1 MASTP
6 KRRRRR
12 QSLGARALHPQ
23 ALRLP
28 LACGL
33 AALGAGVAA
42 LLAGTPGERVQA
54 ANLFGSQPIATGQAI
69 ALAQPLAGG
78 RWNLI
83 VLEQL
88 QPAPPCWREFPDGS
102 VVSYDGDVAEGV
114 CGRYLSSSAY
124 SLRVN
129 DNDLSN
135 PWRLRVESENGQ
147 LRLLAANPQNSTM
160 IPVASGRV
168 PADGLAA
175 LQLAPGWSF
184 QRRTYGDEPLRH
196 LYMANAEPLPVLL
209 ARARGGGQL
218 ASLPAAPPPPSV
230 TAVARLDSSNRLSG
244 RLDSRGSRDSRTSRS
259 PARPTGVVALEVV
272 PYGS

>member
-6 KRRRRR
+6 K
-12 QSLGARALHPQ
+12 SAV
-23 ALRLP
+23 LP
-28 LACGL
+28 LTLAA
-33 AALGAGVAA
+33 AALGTGMAA
-42 LLAGTPGERVQA
+42 FLASAPGERAQA
-54 ANLFGSQPIATGQAI
+54 ANLFGSEPIAAGQAI

-88 QPAPPCWREFPDGS
+88 QPQPPCWRELPDGS
-102 VVSYDGDVAEGV
+102 VMTYDSDVAEGV

-129 DNDLSN
+129 DSDLTS
-135 PWRLRVESENGQ
+135 PWRLRVESENGE
-147 LRLLAANPQNSTM
+147 LRLMASNPQHRTM

-168 PADGLAA
+168 PASGLAA

-184 QRRTYGDEPLRH
+184 QRRTYGNETLRH
-196 LYMANAEPLPVLL
+196 LYMAHAEPLPVLI
-209 ARARGGGQL
+209 ARARGGGEL
-218 ASLPAAPPPPSV
+218 AALPSVTPPPSLT
-230 TAVARLDSSNRLSG
+230 TAARPERPSRLG
-244 RLDSRGSRDSRTSRS
+244 RLDSRISRSTSRS
-259 PARPTGVVALEVV
+259 SSLSSPRPTGVVALEVV